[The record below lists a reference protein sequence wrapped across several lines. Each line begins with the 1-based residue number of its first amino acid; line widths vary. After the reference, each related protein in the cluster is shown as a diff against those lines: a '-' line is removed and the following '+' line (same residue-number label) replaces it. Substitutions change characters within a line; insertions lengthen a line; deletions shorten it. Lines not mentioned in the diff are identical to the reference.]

1 VSAYLIVDVTRIDD
15 EERYARYRQ
24 AVPAS
29 IAAAGGRY
37 LARGG
42 AVEVLDG
49 TWRPS
54 RIVVVEYPDV
64 ASVVAWWRSPGY
76 AALRELRGNA
86 ITASFIVVDGV
97 PGPVTR

>member
-1 VSAYLIVDVTRIDD
+1 MSAYLIVDVTRIED
-15 EERYARYRQ
+15 EDRYARYRRE
-24 AVPAS
+24 VPEN

-54 RIVVVEYPDV
+54 RLIVVEYPDV
-64 ASVVAWWRSPGY
+64 ATAVAWWHSPGY
-76 AALRELRGNA
+76 AALRQLRGDA
-86 ITASFIVVDGV
+86 IAANFVVVDGV
-97 PGPVTR
+97 TRSEE